1 MALYENAKLLIDG
14 ELVEATGGGRFD
26 NINPATE
33 EVIGTVPNATAAD
46 MERAIGAARR
56 AFDETDWA
64 RDHELRA
71 RCLRQLRDGLRVR
84 TR

>member
-33 EVIGTVPNATAAD
+33 EVVGVAHRFTHRPTACTRCIGKLCA
-46 MERAIGAARR
+46 
-56 AFDETDWA
+56 
-64 RDHELRA
+64 
-71 RCLRQLRDGLRVR
+71 
-84 TR
+84 

>member
-46 MERAIGAARR
+46 MERGDGAVE
-56 AFDETDWA
+56 D
-64 RDHELRA
+64 
-71 RCLRQLRDGLRVR
+71 
-84 TR
+84 